1 MVSVT
6 MKELLEAGV
15 HFGHQT
21 KRWNPKMKEYI
32 FGQRNGIYI
41 IDLQKTIKNFKEALQ
56 YVKGVAE
63 SGKDIL
69 FVGTKKQAQDIVRDY
84 AGKSESSY
92 VNQRW
97 LGGLLT
103 NFGVVRG
110 SVEKLKELEEM
121 NEDGR
126 WDLLSKKEQ
135 SRLEKVYK
143 KLSKNLG
150 GIKNMT
156 SLPGAMFVIDSSKED
171 IALSEAQK
179 MKIPIVAVVDT
190 NGDPDNIDYPIPGN
204 DDAVRAIELF
214 AAKIAESI
222 IEGKKSRITR
232 ELEEEK
238 KAEAAAEER
247 RPRRGA
253 RRARNSRNK
262 ENPVEITAEMVKELR
277 QRTGIGV
284 MECKEA
290 LKEADGDLEKAIE
303 ILRKKG
309 YARAQ
314 DKAARRATEGLV
326 GSYIHSNG
334 KIGVLV
340 EVNCESDFVAR
351 NDEFQELVKNIASR
365 SPPPTRST
373 SRPRTSRPRSSR
385 RRRRSSGSS
394 SRTARSRPR
403 SSRRSSRASWASS
416 TRRSASST
424 RSTSRTTR

>member
-41 IDLQKTIKNFKEALQ
+41 VDLQKTIKNFKEALQ
-56 YVKGVAE
+56 YVKGVSE

-103 NFGVVRG
+103 NCGIVRG

-121 NEDGR
+121 KEDGR
-126 WDLLSKKEQ
+126 WELLSKKEQ

-171 IALSEAQK
+171 IALAEAQK

-214 AAKIAESI
+214 AAKISESI

-232 ELEEEK
+232 ELEDEK
-238 KAEAAAEER
+238 RAE
-247 RPRRGA
+247 
-253 RRARNSRNK
+253 
-262 ENPVEITAEMVKELR
+262 TASGD
-277 QRTGIGV
+277 QP
-284 MECKEA
+284 
-290 LKEADGDLEKAIE
+290 ADGGDGA
-303 ILRKKG
+303 
-309 YARAQ
+309 
-314 DKAARRATEGLV
+314 
-326 GSYIHSNG
+326 G
-334 KIGVLV
+334 KP
-340 EVNCESDFVAR
+340 E
-351 NDEFQELVKNIASR
+351 
-365 SPPPTRST
+365 
-373 SRPRTSRPRSSR
+373 
-385 RRRRSSGSS
+385 
-394 SRTARSRPR
+394 
-403 SSRRSSRASWASS
+403 
-416 TRRSASST
+416 
-424 RSTSRTTR
+424 